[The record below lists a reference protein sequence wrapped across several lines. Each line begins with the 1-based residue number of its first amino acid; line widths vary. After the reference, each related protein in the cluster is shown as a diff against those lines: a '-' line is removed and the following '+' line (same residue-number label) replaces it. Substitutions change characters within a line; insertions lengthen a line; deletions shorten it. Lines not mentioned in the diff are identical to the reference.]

1 MRVLIV
7 DDEVNLRF
15 AIERRLRKAGMETG
29 SASTV
34 RHAID
39 RLRNEAYDVVLC
51 DLRMPGGNGTQL
63 LQWLGSY
70 SPSTKI
76 IVVSAF
82 VTPEFRKIYQPSGRL
97 RIVEKPIDLDV
108 LVSTLEELGP
118 RKGFYGN
125 AIEVELF
132 DYVQMIALS
141 GRDKTVEVTT
151 PTGKGL
157 IWFEHGDIVHVEY
170 DQYRGEMAFYRLLGV
185 NRGTFKE
192 VFNREPPMQTV
203 VRSSTHLLMEA
214 ARRSDEGIL
223 DEDEPKPE
231 EDDDE
236 TSFGSVADEIAAEDF
251 ADVPDDVFAEPE
263 PEPAPK
269 PQPEP
274 EPEPEPEFEP
284 DAAFELDLEP
294 EPEPE
299 PAPASS
305 DLDAELDYVLE
316 FDTTAAAA
324 SAPDA
329 VESDSG
335 SDSDSGSHRELTFH
349 RDSPAGLPVVDDDDL
364 VDPFAEPEELEVT
377 TPVVTPPPEPKPT
390 LEPEP
395 TPVPATAS
403 RVPKPKPRPKV
414 ATPPPATT
422 NDGIMTEEERAVLAG
437 LAETEAEEPAPS
449 TGGGGGGGMMGH
461 AAMFEDPDMRAVML
475 EQFWQ
480 FDGING
486 VAIISSTGKVLA
498 EDMRNNTSL
507 VTLAGFYMRGAARI
521 ARTLGY
527 NVFDGVVAR
536 SVAGQQMVM
545 VSMGAA
551 SAVLSVEP
559 GTDPEAV
566 RDAVMGVE

>member
-82 VTPEFRKIYQPSGRL
+82 VTPEFRKTYQPTGRL

-141 GRDKTVEVTT
+141 GLDKLVEVTT

-170 DQYRGEMAFYRLLGV
+170 DQYRGEMAFYKLIGL

-192 VFNREPPMQTV
+192 VFNREAPMQTV

-223 DEDEPKPE
+223 DDEPEAE
-231 EDDDE
+231 EHDDE
-236 TSFGSVADEIAAEDF
+236 TSFGSLAAEL
-251 ADVPDDVFAEPE
+251 AETHTEQVPDDVFDEPE
-263 PEPAPK
+263 PT
-269 PQPEP
+269 
-274 EPEPEPEFEP
+274 
-284 DAAFELDLEP
+284 
-294 EPEPE
+294 
-299 PAPASS
+299 ASS
-305 DLDAELDYVLE
+305 TRLGFDPGLGADTDVEIDFDVDRQLDDAELDYVLE
-316 FDTTAAAA
+316 FDTPVDEEDVTHSP
-324 SAPDA
+324 SA
-329 VESDSG
+329 
-335 SDSDSGSHRELTFH
+335 RELTFH
-349 RDSPAGLPVVDDDDL
+349 AGSPAGLPVVDDDDL
-364 VDPFAEPEELEVT
+364 VDPFAEPEALDELGEPELDVPLAAEPPPP
-377 TPVVTPPPEPKPT
+377 PVATPPT
-390 LEPEP
+390 R
-395 TPVPATAS
+395 A
-403 RVPKPKPRPKV
+403 PKPKPKPKP
-414 ATPPPATT
+414 TPTHSPAP
-422 NDGIMTEEERAVLAG
+422 DRVMSEEERVVLAG
-437 LAETEAEEPAPS
+437 LAESEPEAPAPA
-449 TGGGGGGGMMGH
+449 GGAGMLGH
-461 AAMFEDPDMRAVML
+461 AAMFDDADMRAVML

-480 FDGING
+480 FEGING

-498 EDMRNNTSL
+498 EDMRNNSSL

>member
-39 RLRNEAYDVVLC
+39 RLRNEPYDVVLC

-82 VTPEFRKIYQPSGRL
+82 VTPEFRKTYQPAGRL

-108 LVSTLEELGP
+108 LVGTLEELGP

-141 GRDKTVEVTT
+141 GLDKLVEVTT

-170 DQYRGEMAFYRLLGV
+170 DQYRGEMAFYKLIGV

-192 VFNREPPMQTV
+192 VFNREAPMQTV

-223 DEDEPKPE
+223 DNDDAEPE
-231 EDDDE
+231 EHDDE
-236 TSFGSVADEIAAEDF
+236 TSFGSVADELGD
-251 ADVPDDVFAEPE
+251 DSDDRVVTQVPDDVFDEPS
-263 PEPAPK
+263 PSPMSGVRT
-269 PQPEP
+269 
-274 EPEPEPEFEP
+274 
-284 DAAFELDLEP
+284 ELDLEAL
-294 EPEPE
+294 EPD
-299 PAPASS
+299 S
-305 DLDAELDYVLE
+305 DAELERQLQADLAAAELDYVLE
-316 FDTTAAAA
+316 FDK
-324 SAPDA
+324 APPPEPDHP
-329 VESDSG
+329 VSRPTVRTQSG
-335 SDSDSGSHRELTFH
+335 RELTFH
-349 RDSPAGLPVVDDDDL
+349 TDSPAGLPVVDDDDL
-364 VDPFAEPEELEVT
+364 VDPFAESEVLD
-377 TPVVTPPPEPKPT
+377 VPEPDAPERPVAVVPSKPT
-390 LEPEP
+390 AP
-395 TPVPATAS
+395 TRA
-403 RVPKPKPRPKV
+403 PKPKPKPKSAAMPAAKPRPEGMS
-414 ATPPPATT
+414 
-422 NDGIMTEEERAVLAG
+422 DEERAVLAG
-437 LAETEAEEPAPS
+437 LAETEAESEPTAAAPAAP
-449 TGGGGGGGMMGH
+449 GGAAGMH
-461 AAMFEDPDMRAVML
+461 AAMFDDADMRAVML
-475 EQFWQ
+475 EQFWG

-498 EDMRNNTSL
+498 EDMRNNSSL

-551 SAVLSVEP
+551 SAVLSVMP

>member
-39 RLRNEAYDVVLC
+39 RLRNEPYDVVLC

-76 IVVSAF
+76 IVISAF
-82 VTPEFRKIYQPSGRL
+82 VTPEFRKIYQPTGRL

-108 LVSTLEELGP
+108 LVETLEEFGP

-141 GRDKTVEVTT
+141 GRDKLVEVTT

-170 DQYRGEMAFYRLLGV
+170 DQYRGEMAFYKLLGV

-192 VFNREPPMQTV
+192 VFNREAPMQTV

-223 DEDEPKPE
+223 GEDPEPDEH
-231 EDDDE
+231 DDE
-236 TSFGSVADEIAAEDF
+236 TSFGDVAEELAAEDPG
-251 ADVPDDVFAEPE
+251 DVPEVPDDVFEEPE
-263 PEPAPK
+263 PELGVDPFAA
-269 PQPEP
+269 EP
-274 EPEPEPEFEP
+274 EEPSPGHDP
-284 DAAFELDLEP
+284 DLA
-294 EPEPE
+294 
-299 PAPASS
+299 
-305 DLDAELDYVLE
+305 AELDYILE
-316 FDTTAAAA
+316 FDTAPSEPAAA
-324 SAPDA
+324 
-329 VESDSG
+329 ESGRD
-335 SDSDSGSHRELTFH
+335 LTFH
-349 RDSPAGLPVVDDDDL
+349 SGSPAGLPVVDDDDL
-364 VDPFAEPEELEVT
+364 VDPFAEPEVEVAET
-377 TPVVTPPPEPKPT
+377 RAAPPPR
-390 LEPEP
+390 P
-395 TPVPATAS
+395 TPAPA
-403 RVPKPKPRPKV
+403 RGVPKPKPKPKQPSAAAAAAA
-414 ATPPPATT
+414 ATSDGLMSADDHAVLEGLTDVEEAPVVPSGG
-422 NDGIMTEEERAVLAG
+422 GIM
-437 LAETEAEEPAPS
+437 S
-449 TGGGGGGGMMGH
+449 S

-486 VAIISSTGKVLA
+486 VAIISSTGKILA
-498 EDMRNNTSL
+498 EDMRNNSSL
-507 VTLAGFYMRGAARI
+507 VTLAGFYMRGAARL

-559 GTDPEAV
+559 GTDPEGV

>member
-82 VTPEFRKIYQPSGRL
+82 VTPEFRKTYQPTGRL

-141 GRDKTVEVTT
+141 GRDKLVEVTT
-151 PTGKGL
+151 PSGKGL

-170 DQYRGEMAFYRLLGV
+170 DQYRGEMAFYKLLGV

-223 DEDEPKPE
+223 DHDPEPE
-231 EDDDE
+231 EHDDE
-236 TSFGSVADEIAAEDF
+236 TSFGSVADELAGAPVAE
-251 ADVPDDVFAEPE
+251 VPDDVFDEPE
-263 PEPAPK
+263 PS
-269 PQPEP
+269 
-274 EPEPEPEFEP
+274 
-284 DAAFELDLEP
+284 AAIELELEP
-294 EPEPE
+294 EPEP
-299 PAPASS
+299 
-305 DLDAELDYVLE
+305 DLDRQLEADLAAAELDYVLE
-316 FDTTAAAA
+316 FDQR
-324 SAPDA
+324 A
-329 VESDSG
+329 VPVATGPSPHSPSG
-335 SDSDSGSHRELTFH
+335 RELTFH
-349 RDSPAGLPVVDDDDL
+349 SGSPAGLPVVDDDDL
-364 VDPFAEPEELEVT
+364 VDPFAEPEALEL
-377 TPVVTPPPEPKPT
+377 PEADA
-390 LEPEP
+390 
-395 TPVPATAS
+395 PVPAVSPVPHKPTQPYRA
-403 RVPKPKPRPKV
+403 PKPKPRPTSAVGPMAK
-414 ATPPPATT
+414 PKPKPESS
-422 NDGIMTEEERAVLAG
+422 MSEEERDVLAG
-437 LAETEAEEPAPS
+437 LAESESEEPATAPAAA
-449 TGGGGGGGMMGH
+449 GGAAAMLGH
-461 AAMFEDPDMRAVML
+461 AAMFDDADMRAVML
-475 EQFWQ
+475 EQFWG

-498 EDMRNNTSL
+498 EDMRNNSSL

>member
-39 RLRNEAYDVVLC
+39 RLRSEAYDVVLC

-82 VTPEFRKIYQPSGRL
+82 VTPEFRKTYQPTGRL

-108 LVSTLEELGP
+108 LVGTLEELGP

-141 GRDKTVEVTT
+141 GRDKLVEVTT

-170 DQYRGEMAFYRLLGV
+170 DQYRGEMAFYKLLGV

-192 VFNREPPMQTV
+192 VFNREAPMQTV

-223 DEDEPKPE
+223 GDDPEPE
-231 EDDDE
+231 EHDEE
-236 TSFGSVADEIAAEDF
+236 TSFGSVAEDLATEAPDEPDDAF
-251 ADVPDDVFAEPE
+251 VDVPDEVVAELPDDPFAEPE
-263 PEPAPK
+263 PEPV
-269 PQPEP
+269 PEL
-274 EPEPEPEFEP
+274 ETEEQLEE
-284 DAAFELDLEP
+284 DLAA
-294 EPEPE
+294 
-299 PAPASS
+299 
-305 DLDAELDYVLE
+305 AELDYVLQ
-316 FDTTAAAA
+316 FDTPTVETAT
-324 SAPDA
+324 SP
-329 VESDSG
+329 STT
-335 SDSDSGSHRELTFH
+335 RELKFH
-349 RDSPAGLPVVDDDDL
+349 SGSPAGLPVVDDDDL
-364 VDPFAEPEELEVT
+364 VDPFAEPEPAAAPEVEV
-377 TPVVTPPPEPKPT
+377 PVAPPEPPPKPA
-390 LEPEP
+390 P
-395 TPVPATAS
+395 PARAPK
-403 RVPKPKPRPKV
+403 PKPKPRPT
-414 ATPPPATT
+414 ANTPAPVPLHPEGSMS
-422 NDGIMTEEERAVLAG
+422 DEERAVLAG
-437 LAETEAEEPAPS
+437 LAEGEIEETVAAAPAAH
-449 TGGGGGGGMMGH
+449 GAAAGMH

-475 EQFWQ
+475 EQFWG

-498 EDMRNNTSL
+498 EDMRNNSSL

-559 GTDPEAV
+559 GTDPEGV

>member
-70 SPSTKI
+70 SPSTMI

-82 VTPEFRKIYQPSGRL
+82 VTPEFRKTYQPTGRL
-97 RIVEKPIDLDV
+97 RILEKPVDLDV
-108 LVSTLEELGP
+108 LVETLEELGP

-141 GRDKTVEVTT
+141 GRDKLVEVTT

-170 DQYRGEMAFYRLLGV
+170 DQYRGEMAFYTLLGV

-192 VFNREPPMQTV
+192 VFNREPPMRTV

-214 ARRSDEGIL
+214 ARRADEGTL
-223 DEDEPKPE
+223 HGPPAEEEDE
-231 EDDDE
+231 E
-236 TSFGSVADEIAAEDF
+236 TSFGDVAAEVAAEDEPTDLIEN
-251 ADVPDDVFAEPE
+251 AEDVFAEPE
-263 PEPAPK
+263 AAEEEEYDPDL
-269 PQPEP
+269 
-274 EPEPEPEFEP
+274 EFERAMALTDP
-284 DAAFELDLEP
+284 
-294 EPEPE
+294 
-299 PAPASS
+299 S
-305 DLDAELDYVLE
+305 
-316 FDTTAAAA
+316 
-324 SAPDA
+324 
-329 VESDSG
+329 
-335 SDSDSGSHRELTFH
+335 RELTFH
-349 RDSPAGLPVVDDDDL
+349 SDSPAGLPVVDDDDL
-364 VDPFAEPEELEVT
+364 VDPFAEPEAG
-377 TPVVTPPPEPKPT
+377 PVRVPTGPNAVIPPEPGALEAPRPEPPADM
-390 LEPEP
+390 LDALIDDEEQAVLDSLAEGEDEEYEEELLVEEVVEHEEHVEPEEHDEP
-395 TPVPATAS
+395 
-403 RVPKPKPRPKV
+403 
-414 ATPPPATT
+414 
-422 NDGIMTEEERAVLAG
+422 EEHVEPEEHG
-437 LAETEAEEPAPS
+437 EHEEHEEAEEEEAEES
-449 TGGGGGGGMMGH
+449 SSGGGGLLGH

-498 EDMRNNTSL
+498 EDMRNNSSL

-521 ARTLGY
+521 ARTLGF

-536 SVAGQQMVM
+536 SIAGQQMVM

-559 GTDPEAV
+559 GTDPEMV
-566 RDAVMGVE
+566 RDQVMGVE

>member
-39 RLRNEAYDVVLC
+39 RLRSEAYDVVLC

-82 VTPEFRKIYQPSGRL
+82 VTPEFRKTYQPTGRL

-141 GRDKTVEVTT
+141 GRDKLVEVTT

-170 DQYRGEMAFYRLLGV
+170 DQYRGEMAFYKLLGV

-192 VFNREPPMQTV
+192 VFNREAPMQTV

-223 DEDEPKPE
+223 DNDDSDPE

-236 TSFGSVADEIAAEDF
+236 TSFGSVAEELATEEARE
-251 ADVPDDVFAEPE
+251 ADAPLPEVPDDVFDEPGPATLDGFRPAHTTEPE
-263 PEPAPK
+263 PEA
-269 PQPEP
+269 
-274 EPEPEPEFEP
+274 EP
-284 DAAFELDLEP
+284 DLERQFEEDLAA
-294 EPEPE
+294 
-299 PAPASS
+299 
-305 DLDAELDYVLE
+305 AELDYVLE
-316 FDTTAAAA
+316 FDT
-324 SAPDA
+324 APKPA
-329 VESDSG
+329 PPGTPSP
-335 SDSDSGSHRELTFH
+335 RELKFH
-349 RDSPAGLPVVDDDDL
+349 SGSPAGLPVVDDDDL
-364 VDPFAEPEELEVT
+364 VDPFAEPEPEVT
-377 TPVVTPPPEPKPT
+377 PE
-390 LEPEP
+390 EDV
-395 TPVPATAS
+395 PVPRHPTVAKTQPAPA
-403 RVPKPKPRPKV
+403 RAPKPKPKPKTQPAPVAKPRP
-414 ATPPPATT
+414 TSPDTMS
-422 NDGIMTEEERAVLAG
+422 DEERAVLAG
-437 LAETEAEEPAPS
+437 LSEAEPGP
-449 TGGGGGGGMMGH
+449 TGGEEHSIMAPLPAAPGAASGMH
-461 AAMFEDPDMRAVML
+461 AAMFDDADMRAVML

-480 FDGING
+480 FEGING

-498 EDMRNNTSL
+498 EDMRNNSSL

>member
-39 RLRNEAYDVVLC
+39 RLRSEAYDVVLC

-82 VTPEFRKIYQPSGRL
+82 VTPEFRKTYQPTGRL

-108 LVSTLEELGP
+108 LVATLEELGP

-141 GRDKTVEVTT
+141 GRDKLVEVTT

-170 DQYRGEMAFYRLLGV
+170 DQYRGEMAFYKLLGV

-192 VFNREPPMQTV
+192 VFNREAPMQTV

-223 DEDEPKPE
+223 DNDDSDPEDH
-231 EDDDE
+231 DDE
-236 TSFGSVADEIAAEDF
+236 TSFGSVAEELADESSGPRELPSAPREPEAPLPE
-251 ADVPDDVFAEPE
+251 VPDDVFDDPG
-263 PEPAPK
+263 PSTLDGFKIGPTR
-269 PQPEP
+269 EP
-274 EPEPEPEFEP
+274 EPEPEP
-284 DAAFELDLEP
+284 DLEP
-294 EPEPE
+294 
-299 PAPASS
+299 
-305 DLDAELDYVLE
+305 DLERQFEEDLAAAELDYVLE
-316 FDTTAAAA
+316 FDTQPKKAAPAA
-324 SAPDA
+324 DTPST
-329 VESDSG
+329 
-335 SDSDSGSHRELTFH
+335 RELKFH
-349 RDSPAGLPVVDDDDL
+349 SGSPAGLPVVDDDDL
-364 VDPFAEPEELEVT
+364 VDPFAEPE
-377 TPVVTPPPEPKPT
+377 PAVTPE
-390 LEPEP
+390 EDV
-395 TPVPATAS
+395 PVPHTAAKTQPAPA
-403 RVPKPKPRPKV
+403 RAPKPKPKPK
-414 ATPPPATT
+414 TQPAPAAPKPRTSP
-422 NDGIMTEEERAVLAG
+422 DGTMSDEERAVLAG
-437 LAETEAEEPAPS
+437 LAEAEPGDEPAGGATPS
-449 TGGGGGGGMMGH
+449 APGAAAGMH
-461 AAMFEDPDMRAVML
+461 AAMFDDADMRAVML
-475 EQFWQ
+475 EQFWG

-498 EDMRNNTSL
+498 EDMRNNSSL

>member
-39 RLRNEAYDVVLC
+39 RLRSEAYDVVLC

-82 VTPEFRKIYQPSGRL
+82 VTPEFRKTYAPTGRL

-108 LVSTLEELGP
+108 LVGTLEELGP

-141 GRDKTVEVTT
+141 GRDKLVEVTT

-170 DQYRGEMAFYRLLGV
+170 DQYRGEMAFYKLLGV

-192 VFNREPPMQTV
+192 VFNREAPMQTV

-214 ARRSDEGIL
+214 ARRADEGIL
-223 DEDEPKPE
+223 GDDVEHDEEHDE
-231 EDDDE
+231 E
-236 TSFGSVADEIAAEDF
+236 TSFGSVAEELATEAPDEPSRERLPE
-251 ADVPDDVFAEPE
+251 VPDDVFDEPGPSPFDEPGPSPFDEPGPE
-263 PEPAPK
+263 P
-269 PQPEP
+269 
-274 EPEPEPEFEP
+274 
-284 DAAFELDLEP
+284 DLERQF
-294 EPEPE
+294 EE
-299 PAPASS
+299 
-305 DLDAELDYVLE
+305 DLAAAELDYVLE
-316 FDTTAAAA
+316 FDKAPPPPAA
-324 SAPDA
+324 
-329 VESDSG
+329 DSP
-335 SDSDSGSHRELTFH
+335 STRELTFH
-349 RDSPAGLPVVDDDDL
+349 RGSPAGLPVVDDDDL
-364 VDPFAEPEELEVT
+364 VDPFAEPEPTAAPEVEV
-377 TPVVTPPPEPKPT
+377 PVAVAPAPSAAKPAA
-390 LEPEP
+390 
-395 TPVPATAS
+395 PARA
-403 RVPKPKPRPKV
+403 PKPKPKPKSTSVPAAAAKPRPLHPEG
-414 ATPPPATT
+414 AMS
-422 NDGIMTEEERAVLAG
+422 DEERAVLAG
-437 LAETEAEEPAPS
+437 LAEPEHDAEPSASPAVS
-449 TGGGGGGGMMGH
+449 SAAAGMH
-461 AAMFEDPDMRAVML
+461 AAMFDDADMRAVML
-475 EQFWQ
+475 EQFWG

-498 EDMRNNTSL
+498 EDMRNNSSL

>member
-39 RLRNEAYDVVLC
+39 RLRSEAYDVVLC

-82 VTPEFRKIYQPSGRL
+82 VTPEFRKTYAPTGRL

-108 LVSTLEELGP
+108 LVGTLEELGP

-141 GRDKTVEVTT
+141 GRDKLVEVTT

-170 DQYRGEMAFYRLLGV
+170 DQYRGEMAFYKLLGV

-214 ARRSDEGIL
+214 ARRADEGIL
-223 DEDEPKPE
+223 DQDPE
-231 EDDDE
+231 ANEEHDDE
-236 TSFGSVADEIAAEDF
+236 TSFGSVAEELADEAPSQPLPQ
-251 ADVPDDVFAEPE
+251 VPDDVFDEPE
-263 PEPAPK
+263 PEPGSEA
-269 PQPEP
+269 
-274 EPEPEPEFEP
+274 
-284 DAAFELDLEP
+284 DLERQL
-294 EPEPE
+294 EE
-299 PAPASS
+299 
-305 DLDAELDYVLE
+305 DLAAAELDYVLE
-316 FDTTAAAA
+316 FDTAPQAPAA
-324 SAPDA
+324 
-329 VESDSG
+329 DSP
-335 SDSDSGSHRELTFH
+335 SSRELTFH
-349 RDSPAGLPVVDDDDL
+349 SGSPAGLPVVDDDDL
-364 VDPFAEPEELEVT
+364 VDPFAEPEPATLPEV
-377 TPVVTPPPEPKPT
+377 E
-390 LEPEP
+390 
-395 TPVPATAS
+395 VPAAPIPALAANPMAATRA
-403 RVPKPKPRPKV
+403 PKPKPRPKSAPIPV
-414 ATPPPATT
+414 AKP
-422 NDGIMTEEERAVLAG
+422 RAVSVGTEVAMSDEAQAMMAG
-437 LAETEAEEPAPS
+437 LEPEVEAVPSAP
-449 TGGGGGGGMMGH
+449 GAAAGMH
-461 AAMFEDPDMRAVML
+461 AAMFDDADMRAVML

-498 EDMRNNTSL
+498 EDMRNNSSL

>member
-39 RLRNEAYDVVLC
+39 RLRSEAYDVILC

-70 SPSTKI
+70 SPSTQI

-82 VTPEFRKIYQPSGRL
+82 VTPEFRKTYQPTGRL

-108 LVSTLEELGP
+108 LVGTLEELGP

-141 GRDKTVEVTT
+141 GRDKLVEVTT

-170 DQYRGEMAFYRLLGV
+170 DQYRGEMAFYKLLGV

-192 VFNREPPMQTV
+192 VFNREAPMQTV

-223 DEDEPKPE
+223 GDDPE
-231 EDDDE
+231 ADYHDDDE
-236 TSFGSVADEIAAEDF
+236 TSFGSVAEELAEE
-251 ADVPDDVFAEPE
+251 APSQPLPHVPDDVFDE
-263 PEPAPK
+263 PEPAAFDEPG
-269 PQPEP
+269 PDTFEAPRPAPEP
-274 EPEPEPEFEP
+274 
-284 DAAFELDLEP
+284 DLERQF
-294 EPEPE
+294 EE
-299 PAPASS
+299 
-305 DLDAELDYVLE
+305 DLAAAELDYVLE
-316 FDTTAAAA
+316 FDKPPPPPPA
-324 SAPDA
+324 
-329 VESDSG
+329 DSP
-335 SDSDSGSHRELTFH
+335 STRELTFH
-349 RDSPAGLPVVDDDDL
+349 RGSPAGLPVVDDDDL
-364 VDPFAEPEELEVT
+364 VDPFAEPEPEAEVAPEVEV
-377 TPVVTPPPEPKPT
+377 PVAAAPEPAAKPAA
-390 LEPEP
+390 P
-395 TPVPATAS
+395 TRA
-403 RVPKPKPRPKV
+403 PKPKPKPKPV
-414 ATPPPATT
+414 PAPAPAPKPRSGPEGAMS
-422 NDGIMTEEERAVLAG
+422 DEERAVLAG
-437 LAETEAEEPAPS
+437 LAEPEHEHETSGASPAAVS
-449 TGGGGGGGMMGH
+449 SAAAGMH
-461 AAMFEDPDMRAVML
+461 AAMFDDADMRAVML
-475 EQFWQ
+475 EQFWG

-498 EDMRNNTSL
+498 EDMRNNSSL

>member
-39 RLRNEAYDVVLC
+39 RLRSEAYDVVLC

-82 VTPEFRKIYQPSGRL
+82 VTPEFRKTYAPTGRL

-108 LVSTLEELGP
+108 LVGTLEELGP

-141 GRDKTVEVTT
+141 GRDKLVEVTT

-170 DQYRGEMAFYRLLGV
+170 DQYRGEMAFYKLLGV

-192 VFNREPPMQTV
+192 VFNREAPMQTV

-214 ARRSDEGIL
+214 ARRADEGIL
-223 DEDEPKPE
+223 GDDVEHDEEHDE
-231 EDDDE
+231 E
-236 TSFGSVADEIAAEDF
+236 TSFGSVAEELATEAPEPSRERLPE
-251 ADVPDDVFAEPE
+251 VPDDVFDE
-263 PEPAPK
+263 PEPAPFDE
-269 PQPEP
+269 PGPSPFDEPGPEP
-274 EPEPEPEFEP
+274 
-284 DAAFELDLEP
+284 DLERQF
-294 EPEPE
+294 EE
-299 PAPASS
+299 
-305 DLDAELDYVLE
+305 DLAAAELDYVLE
-316 FDTTAAAA
+316 FDKAPPAPAA
-324 SAPDA
+324 
-329 VESDSG
+329 DSP
-335 SDSDSGSHRELTFH
+335 STRELTFH
-349 RDSPAGLPVVDDDDL
+349 RGSPAGLPVVDDDDL
-364 VDPFAEPEELEVT
+364 VDPFAEPEPTAAPEVEV
-377 TPVVTPPPEPKPT
+377 PVAVAPAPSAAKPAA
-390 LEPEP
+390 
-395 TPVPATAS
+395 PARA
-403 RVPKPKPRPKV
+403 PKPKPKPKSTSVPAAAAKPRPLHPEG
-414 ATPPPATT
+414 AMS
-422 NDGIMTEEERAVLAG
+422 DEERAVLAG
-437 LAETEAEEPAPS
+437 LAEPEHDAEPSASPAVS
-449 TGGGGGGGMMGH
+449 SAAAGMH
-461 AAMFEDPDMRAVML
+461 AAMFDDADMRAVML
-475 EQFWQ
+475 EQFWG

-498 EDMRNNTSL
+498 EDMRNNSSL

>member
-39 RLRNEAYDVVLC
+39 RLRSEAYDVILC

-70 SPSTKI
+70 SPSTQI

-82 VTPEFRKIYQPSGRL
+82 VTPEFRKTYQPTGRL

-108 LVSTLEELGP
+108 LVGTLEELGP

-141 GRDKTVEVTT
+141 GRDKLVEVTT

-170 DQYRGEMAFYRLLGV
+170 DQYRGEMAFYKLLGV

-192 VFNREPPMQTV
+192 VFNREAPMQTV

-223 DEDEPKPE
+223 GDDPE
-231 EDDDE
+231 ADYHDDDE
-236 TSFGSVADEIAAEDF
+236 TSFGSVAEELADEAPSQPLPE
-251 ADVPDDVFAEPE
+251 VPDDVFDE
-263 PEPAPK
+263 PEPAAFDEPG
-269 PQPEP
+269 PDAFDEPRPAPEP
-274 EPEPEPEFEP
+274 
-284 DAAFELDLEP
+284 DLERQF
-294 EPEPE
+294 EE
-299 PAPASS
+299 
-305 DLDAELDYVLE
+305 DLAAAELDYVLE
-316 FDTTAAAA
+316 FDKPPPPPAA
-324 SAPDA
+324 
-329 VESDSG
+329 DSP
-335 SDSDSGSHRELTFH
+335 STRELTFH
-349 RDSPAGLPVVDDDDL
+349 RGSPAGLPVVDDDDL
-364 VDPFAEPEELEVT
+364 VDPFAEPEHEAEVAPEAEV
-377 TPVVTPPPEPKPT
+377 PVAAAPEPAPKP
-390 LEPEP
+390 
-395 TPVPATAS
+395 AA
-403 RVPKPKPRPKV
+403 RAPKPKPKPKPVAAAAPAPKPRPEG
-414 ATPPPATT
+414 AMS
-422 NDGIMTEEERAVLAG
+422 DEERAVLAG
-437 LAETEAEEPAPS
+437 LAEPEHEHETSGASPAAVAS
-449 TGGGGGGGMMGH
+449 AAAGMH
-461 AAMFEDPDMRAVML
+461 AAMFDDADMRAVML
-475 EQFWQ
+475 EQFWG

-498 EDMRNNTSL
+498 EDMRNNSSL

>member
-15 AIERRLRKAGMETG
+15 AIERHLRKVGMETG

-70 SPSTKI
+70 SPSTMI

-82 VTPEFRKIYQPSGRL
+82 VTPEFRKTYQPTGRL
-97 RIVEKPIDLDV
+97 RILEKPVDLDV
-108 LVSTLEELGP
+108 LVQMLEELGH

-141 GRDKTVEVTT
+141 GRDKLVEVTT
-151 PTGKGL
+151 PEGKGL

-170 DQYRGEMAFYRLLGV
+170 DQYRGEMAFYQLLGV

-192 VFNREPPMQTV
+192 VFNREPPMRTV

-214 ARRSDEGIL
+214 ARRADEGTL
-223 DEDEPKPE
+223 GQLPPSDNEDE
-231 EDDDE
+231 E
-236 TSFGSVADEIAAEDF
+236 TSFGSLVDEIS
-251 ADVPDDVFAEPE
+251 DDAEPE
-263 PEPAPK
+263 PEI
-269 PQPEP
+269 EVVDI
-274 EPEPEPEFEP
+274 EP
-284 DAAFELDLEP
+284 DLDVDLEVDP
-294 EPEPE
+294 SAIEDPFAEPTPAANEPGV
-299 PAPASS
+299 P
-305 DLDAELDYVLE
+305 
-316 FDTTAAAA
+316 T
-324 SAPDA
+324 
-329 VESDSG
+329 
-335 SDSDSGSHRELTFH
+335 RELTFH
-349 RDSPAGLPVVDDDDL
+349 ESSPAGLPVVDDDDL
-364 VDPFAEPEELEVT
+364 VDPFAEPDDT
-377 TPVVTPPPEPKPT
+377 TVKVPTGSVPAVPPQPPPRSK
-390 LEPEP
+390 
-395 TPVPATAS
+395 VP
-403 RVPKPKPRPKV
+403 RPKPKTAEIAAVTDVKEGP
-414 ATPPPATT
+414 
-422 NDGIMTEEERAVLAG
+422 MTAEEQAVLQG
-437 LAETEAEEPAPS
+437 LTESDDSAAAPS
-449 TGGGGGGGMMGH
+449 SGGVMGH
-461 AAMFEDPDMRAVML
+461 AAMFEDPDMRSVML

-498 EDMRNNTSL
+498 EDMRNNSSL

-521 ARTLGY
+521 ARTLGF

-551 SAVLSVEP
+551 SAVLSVEA